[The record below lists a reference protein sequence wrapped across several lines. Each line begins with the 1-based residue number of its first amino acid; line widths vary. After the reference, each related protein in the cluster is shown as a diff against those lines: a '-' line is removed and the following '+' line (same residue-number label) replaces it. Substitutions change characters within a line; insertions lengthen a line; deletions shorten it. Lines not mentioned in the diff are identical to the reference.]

1 MLNISVGR
9 AGRDACA
16 QRALAI
22 GIAAIAIALLVPAA
36 LAATPK
42 TRLEFKQGPREI
54 TEAERATAAD
64 PARGIDGAYVYV
76 DLNEW
81 THKTPFE
88 ARSSRRVR
96 AKVLSEEGLAVAD
109 IVVPYAGNDI
119 NVIWFWAFA
128 VLPDGTVR
136 EVQREEL
143 VYEPILERQQDKVG
157 RLRGRIPD
165 VVPGSIVE
173 IGYDVEMRRFTRPP
187 RTTLRG
193 PWFIERFAYRW
204 VPFPEL
210 YPEYFSRGAEI
221 YLGSFAARIAD
232 RPLGRDPDSKA
243 GRPMMPAFYVGRG
256 EGVETKVERDMDA
269 VLVEASNLPPFA
281 ARPLEP
287 ARESLT
293 GVVAFFY
300 SFEDSRSVED
310 FWIAETRGE
319 VREIER
325 FTKKTKRLSNLIVE
339 MGIKNPSS
347 LEEKLARIHGW
358 LQANVTIVGEDAELT
373 ETPFYVGIHQR
384 GGDRSANDVIE
395 DKRGTA
401 EEVRLTFLA
410 LAKLVGASCEVIRVT
425 DRRERYWEP
434 AYRSFEQFDATLTIV
449 RGRGRDTSASPL
461 IIDAA
466 SRLPFGIVP
475 WYYTGAPGALL
486 TEQGPVEFRVPVESA
501 AVNLRRSEV
510 RLVPAL
516 VDASIFAEWSVTFG
530 GQHLMRVDRIASQE
544 GAEREAKVRELCSQG
559 RPLDIT
565 KAALAPIDAATGTA
579 TLTCSAK
586 LPWEVDAAKPSS
598 LRVPVA
604 GPWIASLP
612 EFGARTRSTPLVLE
626 YPSGW
631 VDEIVVVPPPGFAV
645 STMPKP
651 ARMQTD
657 AAGYE
662 LRVEAVQEGA
672 KVQRTLALTSLLV
685 PADRLAQ
692 VFGVVDRARV
702 HDLGEV
708 VLAPN

>member
-1 MLNISVGR
+1 MLNISDGR

-16 QRALAI
+16 QRGWASSV
-22 GIAAIAIALLVPAA
+22 AAIAIALLAPAI

-54 TEAERATAAD
+54 TEAERATVAD
-64 PARGIDGAYVYV
+64 PTRGIDGAYVYV

-81 THKTPFE
+81 THRTPFE

-96 AKVLSEEGLAVAD
+96 AKVLSEAGLALAD
-109 IVVPYAGNDI
+109 VVVPYAGSDI

-128 VLPDGTVR
+128 VLPDGSVR
-136 EVQREEL
+136 EVTREEL

-193 PWFIERFAYRW
+193 PWYVEHYAYRW
-204 VPFPEL
+204 VPFPDL
-210 YPEYFSRGAEI
+210 SPEYFSRGAEI
-221 YLGSFAARIAD
+221 YLGAGVARSELEPVIRAPD
-232 RPLGRDPDSKA
+232 ARSSRPL
-243 GRPMMPAFYVGRG
+243 MPAFYVGRS
-256 EGVETKVERDMDA
+256 EGVETKVENDNEA
-269 VLVEASNLPPFA
+269 VLVEASNLPPFV
-281 ARPLEP
+281 ARPFEP
-287 ARESLT
+287 ARDSLT
-293 GVVAFFY
+293 GVLAFFY
-300 SFEDSRSVED
+300 SFDDSRKTED
-310 FWIAETRGE
+310 FWIAETRAE
-319 VREIER
+319 LREIER
-325 FTKKTKRLSNLIVE
+325 FTKKTKRLSNVLVE

-347 LEEKLARIHGW
+347 LEEKLARIYGW
-358 LQANVTIVGEDAELT
+358 LQANITIVGEDAEAV

-395 DKRGTA
+395 DQRGTA

-410 LAKLVGASCEVIRVT
+410 LARLAGASCEVVRVT

-434 AYRSFEQFDATLTIV
+434 AYRSFEQFDATLTVV
-449 RGRGRDTSASPL
+449 RGRGKDASGPPL

-466 SRLPFGIVP
+466 SRLPFGVVP
-475 WYYTGAPGALL
+475 WRYTGASGALL
-486 TEQGPVEFRVPVESA
+486 TEQGPVEFRVPVLSA
-501 AVNLRRSEV
+501 AVNLRRSAV
-510 RLVPAL
+510 RLVPTLA
-516 VDASIFAEWSVTFG
+516 DASIRAEWSVTFG
-530 GQHLMRVDRIASQE
+530 GQHLLQVARIVGAE
-544 GAEREAKVRELCSQG
+544 GAEGDAKVRELCTQG
-559 RPLDIT
+559 RPLDVT
-565 KAALAPIDAATGTA
+565 KAVLAPIDAVTKTA
-579 TLTCSAK
+579 TLTCAAK

-598 LRVPVA
+598 LVVPVA

-612 EFGARTRSTPLVLE
+612 EFGDRKRSTPLAFE
-626 YPSGW
+626 HPSGW

-645 STMPKP
+645 SAMPQP

-662 LRVEAVQEGA
+662 LRVEAVPEGA